1 MNNSIRKSFYVII
14 ALVIAFFLCVFIC
27 FTQIFLIGSINES
40 YEFYNYTLKSVET
53 NINKSMNRIW
63 KMNES
68 IIYNDNLQ
76 ELIRGNYS
84 VRNKTIN
91 EINSCF
97 NAYRTVDENLKY
109 VAVSDMNGEYYDFL
123 SNSSGV
129 ELSAAA
135 KKILNNYNGSEAAGE
150 LYFFTLPSDDEN
162 NRYFALLTPIYQI
175 GRMQFYYKKQ
185 IGKAISIYS
194 QELLLQTVRS
204 VSYEI
209 VDKIVIADSDDIIRL
224 TQTQGL
230 ADTKI
235 EQETYSDKIVL
246 KYGGMSLYSKP
257 FDLYAGELSRSLIF
271 MLITVLVVLLIS
283 LLIIN
288 YWFKR
293 YVVADV
299 TEILGVLKDNQSGS
313 AKKRIKVKHH
323 NEFSDIAENINA
335 MLDGIEEYNSNAFY
349 GQQRLYEMEIQLNK
363 MQIYMLKGQ
372 VNPHFLYNTLGCIRS
387 LALEEGM
394 DNIVSI
400 SEATI
405 SLLRYNLKEKG
416 HVTLG
421 RELEECEKYIRIINT
436 RYENIVQFECNIQKE
451 ALDAEVLK
459 MIIQPILENSV
470 YHGMFSHDTIL
481 HIDIK
486 AYIKDEVLH
495 LSVADDGIGM
505 DEEKLASVNRMIKS
519 DENVSEHIGLYN
531 VNKRIVMEYGSE
543 YGIDIA
549 SQEGQGCIVNI
560 RIPVKKDEKIA
571 KTNLGFSENDS

>member
-1 MNNSIRKSFYVII
+1 M
-14 ALVIAFFLCVFIC
+14 
-27 FTQIFLIGSINES
+27 
-40 YEFYNYTLKSVET
+40 
-53 NINKSMNRIW
+53 
-63 KMNES
+63 
-68 IIYNDNLQ
+68 
-76 ELIRGNYS
+76 
-84 VRNKTIN
+84 
-91 EINSCF
+91 
-97 NAYRTVDENLKY
+97 
-109 VAVSDMNGEYYDFL
+109 
-123 SNSSGV
+123 
-129 ELSAAA
+129 
-135 KKILNNYNGSEAAGE
+135 
-150 LYFFTLPSDDEN
+150 
-162 NRYFALLTPIYQI
+162 
-175 GRMQFYYKKQ
+175 
-185 IGKAISIYS
+185 
-194 QELLLQTVRS
+194 
-204 VSYEI
+204 
-209 VDKIVIADSDDIIRL
+209 
-224 TQTQGL
+224 
-230 ADTKI
+230 
-235 EQETYSDKIVL
+235 
-246 KYGGMSLYSKP
+246 
-257 FDLYAGELSRSLIF
+257 
-271 MLITVLVVLLIS
+271 
-283 LLIIN
+283 
-288 YWFKR
+288 
-293 YVVADV
+293 
-299 TEILGVLKDNQSGS
+299 

-363 MQIYMLKGQ
+363 MRIYMLKGQ
-372 VNPHFLYNTLGCIRS
+372 VNLHFLYNTLGCIRS

-421 RELEECEKYIRIINT
+421 RELEECEKYIWIINT

-470 YHGMFSHDTIL
+470 YHGMFSRDTIL

-486 AYIKDEVLH
+486 AYIKDEVLY